1 MLSGR
6 VVMPGKEAIF
16 KRLLNK
22 SLDKNVQFCKK
33 DRMQSASWQ
42 MVKHSFNWEHRN
54 NELQGHCVFNLV
66 IHRFQTTKQYVIPQ
80 TFV

>member
-1 MLSGR
+1 MCSSA
-6 VVMPGKEAIF
+6 GKIGCIA
-16 KRLLNK
+16 R
-22 SLDKNVQFCKK
+22 
-33 DRMQSASWQ
+33 WQ